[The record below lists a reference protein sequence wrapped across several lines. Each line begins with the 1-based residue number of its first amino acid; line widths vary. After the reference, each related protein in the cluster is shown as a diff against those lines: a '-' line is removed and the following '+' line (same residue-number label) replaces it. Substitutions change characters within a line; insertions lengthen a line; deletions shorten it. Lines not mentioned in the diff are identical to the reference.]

1 MKELTKQIVARA
13 FGLFLATFFAGTGV
27 GSIATN
33 GDWLLGSIIGV
44 GTAFAAVLTML
55 GVSLTW
61 QGKLDAQDVANAF
74 RAAVAKAAEG
84 NENLQAA
91 LRVEE
96 DGDFTFEDVEFDDS
110 DPDNDGDDDP
120 EELASDA
127 AEFESDENYG
137 SSVKGPGPSAI

>member
-13 FGLFLATFFAGTGV
+13 IGLFLATFFAGTGV

-33 GDWLLGSIIGV
+33 GDWFLGSIIGV

-61 QGKLDAQDVANAF
+61 TGKLDSQDVANAF

-84 NENLQAA
+84 NENLEKA
-91 LRVEE
+91 LKVEE
-96 DGDFTFEDVEFDDS
+96 DGDFTFDDLV
-110 DPDNDGDDDP
+110 DDNDDELYGDDPADRNDDLSAN
-120 EELASDA
+120 E
-127 AEFESDENYG
+127 
-137 SSVKGPGPSAI
+137 GPRN